1 MPKIRRKISVDEV
14 VPAQMVEIER
24 GLVDEI
30 LLPQES
36 VHDERSNGTM
46 KVSCPRC
53 RSLNTFVQTTRPSEH
68 GFQLRYMRC
77 RACRMSFKDVRS
89 SNGSR

>member
-1 MPKIRRKISVDEV
+1 MVKIRRRKIVDEAMPVQV
-14 VPAQMVEIER
+14 VDIEHDFVEE
-24 GLVDEI
+24 V

-36 VHDERSNGTM
+36 VHDERSNGAM

-68 GFQLRYMRC
+68 GVQLRYMRC

-89 SNGSR
+89 NGDG